1 MENIPDK
8 FPSIYNSKYRKKIN
22 IKLYNEIPYRE
33 IERWLKEVT
42 ECKDDCISQSTIGR
56 YARYVKERGGFEQL
70 LTPEDIQ
77 QEDIE
82 YSQLL
87 QKAINTGYT
96 QLDELT
102 GQNLVNLIKTIFQH
116 ALPMHLNL
124 NADVQTS
131 NETVLDI
138 DDELLSGLYDIY
150 NRRNNQTSNKD

>member
-124 NADVQTS
+124 NANVDSKVTM
-131 NETVLDI
+131 NNLFDDDLIDRILDG
-138 DDELLSGLYDIY
+138 D
-150 NRRNNQTSNKD
+150 K

>member
-42 ECKDDCISQSTIGR
+42 ECEDDCISQSTIGR

-124 NADVQTS
+124 NADVQTN